1 MDIYNISY
9 ENVIIIQYGD
19 ADYPESETDS
29 DEEE

>member
-1 MDIYNISY
+1 MDTYNINY

-19 ADYPESETDS
+19 ADYPDSETDT